1 LPPPATAAAEKQRG
15 VIYALAPSPKSLPT
29 LWAGTDDG
37 LVWLT
42 TDGGAKWNDVTPP
55 ALTPWSK
62 VTQIDASHFDAATA
76 YVSVSRFRVDD
87 LAPYIFRTHD
97 GGKIWQLITAGLDAA
112 PVNAVRE
119 DPVRPGLLFAA
130 TETSMWVSFNDGD
143 LWQPLQLNL
152 PHTSM
157 RDVMVHD
164 NDLVVATHGRSFWIL
179 DDITPLRQID
189 ATAQPPA
196 ARLFQPAVAIR
207 VRDNL
212 NTDTPLPPDEPA
224 GENPPEGAILDFYL
238 HEAVPGPVALEILDA
253 KGKVVRHYAST
264 DQPEVT
270 AADFPKLAIPPY
282 WPQLPATLLA
292 TAGLHRW
299 VWDLHYAAPDAL
311 RHSYGMAAVRGKT
324 PRGPRGS
331 RALPGEYQVKLTVG
345 GSTYSAP
352 LTIRMDPRVRT
363 APADWQKNFDLQGQF
378 VALINRGAPAVRR
391 ARSLVEQIDE
401 RAKQPNAPAADLA
414 ALKKKLQALIESRAA
429 PAGTEPA
436 PNLAGP
442 TNEATTLYGSLDRAD
457 AAPTQAQIAVAGR
470 LADEL
475 KEAVEVWEKLLSS
488 DVPAL
493 NARLKSAALPELQI
507 DSAPKQRDPL
517 DGDDD
522 DDDLG

>member
-1 LPPPATAAAEKQRG
+1 LPPPAAAAAEKQRG
-15 VIYALAPSPKSLPT
+15 VIYALSPSPKSVAV

-55 ALTPWSK
+55 EMTPWSK

-76 YVSVSRFRVDD
+76 YVAVSRFRVDD
-87 LAPYIFRTHD
+87 LAPYIYRTHN
-97 GGKIWQLITAGLDAA
+97 GGKTWQLITAGLDAS

-119 DPVRPGLLFAA
+119 DPVRSGLLFAA
-130 TETSMWVSFNDGD
+130 TENAMWVSFNDGD

-157 RDVMVHD
+157 RDVIVHD

-189 ATAQPPA
+189 ATAQPA
-196 ARLFQPAVAIR
+196 ARLFKPAAAIR

-224 GENPPEGAILDFYL
+224 GENPPAGAIVDFYL
-238 HEAVPGPVALEILDA
+238 REAAPGPVALEILDA
-253 KGKVVRHYAST
+253 QGKVVRRYAST
-264 DQPEVT
+264 DQPEV
-270 AADFPKLAIPPY
+270 AAAGLAKLAIPPY
-282 WPQLPATLLA
+282 WPELPAILPT

-299 VWDLHYAAPDAL
+299 VWDLHYTAPDVL
-311 RHSYGMAAVRGKT
+311 RHSYPMAAVRGKT
-324 PRGPRGS
+324 PRGPRGP

-345 GSTYSAP
+345 GTTFSAP

-363 APADWQKNFDLQGQF
+363 AAADWRQNFDLQSQL
-378 VALINRGAPAVRR
+378 VSLINRGAQAVLR
-391 ARSLVEQIDE
+391 ARSLMEQIGE
-401 RAKQPNAPAADLA
+401 LAKQPTAPAADLA
-414 ALKKKLQALIESRAA
+414 ALKKKLQTLIEVSRGPA
-429 PAGTEPA
+429 AGTEAA
-436 PNLAGP
+436 PNLVGP
-442 TNEATTLYGSLDRAD
+442 TNEATSLFGNLDRAD
-457 AAPTQAQIAVAGR
+457 VAPTKAQVAAAGR
-470 LADEL
+470 LSDEL
-475 KEAVEVWEKLLSS
+475 KEAVEVWEKLLSG
-488 DVPAL
+488 DLPAL
-493 NARLKSAALPELQI
+493 NARLKAAALPELKA
-507 DSAPKQRDPL
+507 DSAPKQSGQV